1 MIRRLLQDEALPIY
15 AIIVFIGI
23 LFVMGIRMDDEPTPL
38 DVEYKLE
45 IINQDSVRIQ
55 NVESHRI
62 YKIHI
67 DSIQT
72 TLQTDNI

>member
-23 LFVMGIRMDDEPTPL
+23 LFVMGIQMDDEPTPL

-55 NVESHRI
+55 NIESGRI

-67 DSIQT
+67 DSIQA

>member
-1 MIRRLLQDEALPIY
+1 MIRRILQDEALPIY
-15 AIIVFIGI
+15 AIIVIIALLFIRGI
-23 LFVMGIRMDDEPTPL
+23 KMSDKPIPL

-45 IINQDSVRIQ
+45 ITNQDSVRIQ
-55 NVESHRI
+55 NVESGKI

-67 DSIQT
+67 DSIQA

>member
-15 AIIVFIGI
+15 AIIVIIALLFIRGI
-23 LFVMGIRMDDEPTPL
+23 KMDDKPTPL

-55 NVESHRI
+55 NVESGKI

-67 DSIQT
+67 DSIQA

>member
-1 MIRRLLQDEALPIY
+1 MIKRLLRDEALPIY
-15 AIIVFIGI
+15 AIIVLIGL
-23 LFVMGIRMDDEPTPL
+23 LFVMGVRNKEANPI
-38 DVEYKLE
+38 DVEYQLE
-45 IINQDSVRIQ
+45 IINQDSVVIQ

-67 DSIQT
+67 DSIQA